1 MARNVIQIVNLHFND
16 TDNLENMIEIENYIE
31 NIKTKFPK
39 IDSLQPWEII
49 NNLEDILLEHL
60 KALDSDYIIKNNIA
74 IHKTATIEQ
83 GVIFKGTIIISQ
95 NCFIG
100 ANAYL
105 RGPIFMSNSVK
116 VGPGSEIKQSILFDN
131 SAIAHFNYIGNSII
145 GQNINFEAGSICAN
159 HFNERQDKRI
169 FIKHNNQ
176 IIDTKT
182 EKFGSLVGDN
192 SKIGANAVLS
202 PGTILEKNSIV
213 KRLELIE
220 QIK

>member
-1 MARNVIQIVNLHFND
+1 
-16 TDNLENMIEIENYIE
+16 MIDIKKYVE
-31 NIKTKFPK
+31 NIKVKFLQ
-39 IDSLQPWEII
+39 IDNFQPWEII
-49 NNLEDILLEHL
+49 DNLEDLLL
-60 KALDSDYIIKNNIA
+60 QITKTLDHNYKIENNIA
-74 IHKTATIEQ
+74 IHKTAIIEQ
-83 GVIFKGTIIISQ
+83 GVILKGTIIISE
-95 NCFIG
+95 NCFVG

-105 RGPIFMSNSVK
+105 RGPIFLSKTVK
-116 VGPGSEIKQSILFDN
+116 IGPSSEIKQSIIFDN

-159 HFNERQDKRI
+159 HYNERQDKNI
-169 FIKHNNQ
+169 FVTQNGNV
-176 IIDTKT
+176 IDTKT